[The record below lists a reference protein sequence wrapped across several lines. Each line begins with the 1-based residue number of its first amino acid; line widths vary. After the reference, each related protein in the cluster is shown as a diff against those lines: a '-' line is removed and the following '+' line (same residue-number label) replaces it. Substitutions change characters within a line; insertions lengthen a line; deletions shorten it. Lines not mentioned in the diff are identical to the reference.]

1 MRLPKLADG
10 DGMSAPAGCRLIGR
24 WRIIE
29 ADLWDRAYLDLDGP
43 AMITIGAGN
52 RGENRP
58 SALCRRPSTSATAP
72 QWSSSHGPASTKMD
86 KVTGDGHAELL
97 DDGAIEI
104 TFAYHNGDEA
114 IQGQAGYSFNTLL
127 VPLRK
132 SAATPKALRH
142 RQPSSSRPQR
152 IHRRRVIRSVQL
164 RAVHPALVVDRAGSS
179 GTSTSAASACKAPDT
194 CSSVE
199 RSIFEKRLWM
209 CHVDGIVPQVT
220 ANRF

>member
-1 MRLPKLADG
+1 
-10 DGMSAPAGCRLIGR
+10 MSAPAGCRLIGR

-52 RGENRP
+52 RGEIAFGAMQATLDLGYSP
-58 SALCRRPSTSATAP
+58 SMVFFTWT
-72 QWSSSHGPASTKMD
+72 GFDEMD

-152 IHRRRVIRSVQL
+152 IHQ
-164 RAVHPALVVDRAGSS
+164 
-179 GTSTSAASACKAPDT
+179 
-194 CSSVE
+194 
-199 RSIFEKRLWM
+199 
-209 CHVDGIVPQVT
+209 DG
-220 ANRF
+220 